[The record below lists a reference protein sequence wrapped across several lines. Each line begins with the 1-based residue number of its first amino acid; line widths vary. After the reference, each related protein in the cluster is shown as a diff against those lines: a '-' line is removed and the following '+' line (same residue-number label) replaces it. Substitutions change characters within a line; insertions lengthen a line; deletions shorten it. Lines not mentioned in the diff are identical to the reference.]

1 MDEAKNELG
10 YGSIVPDGRIVFSK
24 DKRKRPITQGIEL
37 SWPGE
42 KIVLHDLVEKEKDE
56 QGEPKKR
63 VKKKLE
69 IIRIIPLDSEAW
81 SMLST
86 SDSAENKTGWQDLF
100 LAVLK
105 SGVIFGIDKATA
117 FHGLY
122 VSEEGYHLGDTV
134 REEDIV
140 FLVSDIDGN
149 EVQIL
154 LPNQSIPKEN
164 WSIASSINVPERAI
178 EIFRNNIGSPI
189 LQLLALILLVGENFG
204 FGEQYAL
211 NSYFGINNPVLG
223 LGF

>member
-1 MDEAKNELG
+1 MKNELG
-10 YGSIVPDGRIVFSK
+10 YGSIVPDGQIVFFK
-24 DKRKRPITQGIEL
+24 DKRKGSITQGIEL

-42 KIVLHDLVEKEKDE
+42 KIVLHDLLEKEKDE

-81 SMLST
+81 SMLSAPDLT
-86 SDSAENKTGWQDLF
+86 ENKTGWQDLF

-105 SGVIFGIDKATA
+105 SGVIFGIDKAIG
-117 FHGLY
+117 FYGRH

-149 EVQIL
+149 EAQIL
-154 LPNQSIPKEN
+154 LPNQDIPKKN

-189 LQLLALILLVGENFG
+189 LKLLLLILLAGENFG
-204 FGEQYAL
+204 FGEQCAL
-211 NSYFGINNPVLG
+211 DSYFRINNPALG